1 VTLKVEGHRVRITHF
16 IYLIGI
22 FVVVLSE
29 RHTKSSSHLGLT
41 NRSVVL
47 HDKKGSEANSGRLEN
62 GLQTDLASG
71 TLSGGE
77 EIKWDRGN
85 KGWGE

>member
-1 VTLKVEGHRVRITHF
+1 MTLKVEGHRVRITHF

-29 RHTKSSSHLGLT
+29 RHTKTSSHLGLT
-41 NRSVVL
+41 NTVRCFTRQ
-47 HDKKGSEANSGRLEN
+47 KGSAANSGRLEN

-77 EIKWDRGN
+77 EIK
-85 KGWGE
+85 

>member
-29 RHTKSSSHLGLT
+29 RNTKSQLAPGPYQHGPLFYT
-41 NRSVVL
+41 T
-47 HDKKGSEANSGRLEN
+47 KKESEANSGRLEN

-77 EIKWDRGN
+77 EIK
-85 KGWGE
+85 

>member
-1 VTLKVEGHRVRITHF
+1 MTLKVEGHLVRITHF

-29 RHTKSSSHLGLT
+29 RHTKPARTWALPI
-41 NRSVVL
+41 RPVVL
-47 HDKKGSEANSGRLEN
+47 HDKKGSEANSGRSEN

-77 EIKWDRGN
+77 EIK
-85 KGWGE
+85 

>member
-1 VTLKVEGHRVRITHF
+1 MTLKVEGHRVRITHF

-22 FVVVLSE
+22 FVVLLSE
-29 RHTKSSSHLGLT
+29 GHRKSRSHLGPT
-41 NRSVVL
+41 NTSRCFTRI
-47 HDKKGSEANSGRLEN
+47 KKGSEANSVRLEN

-77 EIKWDRGN
+77 EIK
-85 KGWGE
+85 